1 MSKIA
6 IVDKIHSD
14 GIKLLEKNNKFQYEV
29 IEDLSKK
36 NLISRLPA
44 FDGITLR
51 RGKIDAEIL
60 EKCKNLKV
68 ISRHGVGYDN
78 VDIKFLKKNN
88 ITLLV
93 TATTASVSP
102 AEHIMFMILNISK
115 GKNFYDQA
123 VRNGK
128 FESIMH
134 MKNNNNFELSNKK
147 ILIVGFGRIG
157 RKLIKRCLGFEMKVY
172 AYDPFVDKRIIESFG
187 GIKVDD
193 LNKSLKEI
201 DILSLSVPLTE
212 KTHNMINLEKMK
224 IMKKSAVIINT
235 SRGGVVN
242 ERDLNE
248 ALNNKIIYG
257 AGLDVFEKEPP
268 INANPLLTNENVL
281 LSPHAATFTEECL
294 SKMSIETVQN
304 IINFFENKLDKSMIV
319 KL

>member
-14 GIKLLEKNNKFQYEV
+14 GIKLLEKNHKFQYEV

-36 NLISRLPA
+36 NLISKLPA

-60 EKCKNLKV
+60 EKCKNLKA

-224 IMKKSAVIINT
+224 IMKKSAVIINI

-268 INANPLLTNENVL
+268 TNANPLLTNENVL

>member
-14 GIKLLEKNNKFQYEV
+14 GIKLLEKNHKFQYEV

-36 NLISRLPA
+36 NLISKLPA

-224 IMKKSAVIINT
+224 IMKKSAVIINI

-268 INANPLLTNENVL
+268 TNANPLLTNENVL

>member
-1 MSKIA
+1 MPKIA

-14 GIKLLEKNNKFQYEV
+14 GIKLLEKSKKFDYEM

-36 NLISRLPA
+36 NLILKLPA

-51 RGKIDAEIL
+51 RGKVDAEIL

-78 VDIKFLKKNN
+78 VDTKFLKENN

-93 TATTASVSP
+93 TATTAAISP

-115 GKNFYDQA
+115 GIDFYDTA
-123 VRNGK
+123 VRTGK

-134 MKNNNNFELSNKK
+134 MKNNNTFELLNKK

-157 RKLIKRCLGFEMKVY
+157 RQLIKRCLGFEMKVNV
-172 AYDPFVDKRIIESFG
+172 YDPFVEQKIIESFG
-187 GIKVDD
+187 GIKVND
-193 LNKSLKEI
+193 LNEGLKDS
-201 DILSLSVPLTE
+201 DIISLSVPLTE
-212 KTHNMINLEKMK
+212 KTYNMINLEKIK
-224 IMKKSAVIINT
+224 IMKKNAVIINT

-242 ERDLNE
+242 EKDLNE
-248 ALNNKIIYG
+248 ALNKDLIYG

-268 INANPLLTNENVL
+268 DNDNPLLTNKRVV
-281 LSPHAATFTEECL
+281 LSPHAATFTKEGL
-294 SKMSIETVQN
+294 SKMSIQTVQN
-304 IINFFENKLDKSMIV
+304 VIDYFENNLQQTMIV

>member
-1 MSKIA
+1 MPKVA

-93 TATTASVSP
+93 TATTASVTP

-134 MKNNNNFELSNKK
+134 MKNNNNFELLNKK

-268 INANPLLTNENVL
+268 TNANPLLTNENVL

>member
-1 MSKIA
+1 MPKIA
-6 IVDKIHSD
+6 IVDKIHSE
-14 GIKLLEKNNKFQYEV
+14 GIKIFEKNQKFQYEI

-172 AYDPFVDKRIIESFG
+172 AYDPFVNKRIIESFG
-187 GIKVDD
+187 GIKAED

-201 DILSLSVPLTE
+201 DILSLSVPLTD

-224 IMKKSAVIINT
+224 IMKKSAVIINI

-268 INANPLLTNENVL
+268 TNANPLLTNENVL
-281 LSPHAATFTEECL
+281 LSPHSATFTEECL

>member
-1 MSKIA
+1 MPKIA

-14 GIKLLEKNNKFQYEV
+14 GIKLLEDNTKFQYEI

-36 NLISRLPA
+36 NLISKLPS

-60 EKCKNLKV
+60 EKCKSLKV

-93 TATTASVSP
+93 TATTTAVSP

-115 GKNFYDQA
+115 GIDLYDKA
-123 VRNGK
+123 VRSGR
-128 FESIMH
+128 FDSIMH
-134 MKNNNNFELSNKK
+134 MKNNNNFELANKK

-172 AYDPFVDKRIIESFG
+172 AYDPFVDQKTIESFG
-187 GIKVDD
+187 GIKVNN
-193 LNKSLKEI
+193 LNEGLKKT

-212 KTHNMINLEKMK
+212 KTHNMINLEKIKM
-224 IMKKSAVIINT
+224 MKKSAVIINT

-242 ERDLNE
+242 EKDLNE
-248 ALNNKIIYG
+248 AVNKGIIFG

-268 INANPLLTNENVL
+268 DNDNSLLKNKRIV
-281 LSPHAATFTEECL
+281 LSPHAATFTNECR
-294 SKMSIETVQN
+294 SNMSIETVQN
-304 IINFFENKLDKSMIV
+304 VIDFFENKLNKSMIV

>member
-1 MSKIA
+1 MFKIA
-6 IVDKIHSD
+6 VVDKIHSD
-14 GIKLLEKNNKFQYEV
+14 GIKLLEKNQKFQHEV

-36 NLISRLPA
+36 NLISKLPA

-134 MKNNNNFELSNKK
+134 MKNNNNFELANKK

-172 AYDPFVDKRIIESFG
+172 AYDPFVNKRIIESFG
-187 GIKVDD
+187 GIKVED
-193 LNKSLKEI
+193 LNKSLKKI

-224 IMKKSAVIINT
+224 IMKKSAVIINI

-268 INANPLLTNENVL
+268 TNANPLLTNENVL

>member
-6 IVDKIHSD
+6 VVDKIHSD
-14 GIKLLEKNNKFQYEV
+14 GIKLLEKDQKFQYEV

-36 NLISRLPA
+36 NLISKLPA

-224 IMKKSAVIINT
+224 IMKKSAVIINI

-268 INANPLLTNENVL
+268 INANPLLTNKNVL

>member
-14 GIKLLEKNNKFQYEV
+14 GIKLLEKNQKFQHEV
-29 IEDLSKK
+29 IEDLSKE
-36 NLISRLPA
+36 NLISKLPA

-224 IMKKSAVIINT
+224 IMKKGAVIINI

-268 INANPLLTNENVL
+268 GNANPLLTNENIL

>member
-1 MSKIA
+1 MPKIA

-14 GIKLLEKNNKFQYEV
+14 GIKLLEDNPKFQYEI

-36 NLISRLPA
+36 NLISKLPS

-60 EKCKNLKV
+60 EKCKSLKV

-93 TATTASVSP
+93 TATTTAVSP

-115 GKNFYDQA
+115 GIDLYDKA
-123 VRNGK
+123 VRSGR
-128 FESIMH
+128 FDSIMH
-134 MKNNNNFELSNKK
+134 MKNNNNFELANKK

-172 AYDPFVDKRIIESFG
+172 AYDPFVDQKTIESFG
-187 GIKVDD
+187 GIKVND
-193 LNKSLKEI
+193 LNEGLKKT

-242 ERDLNE
+242 EKDLNE
-248 ALNNKIIYG
+248 AVNKGIIFG

-268 INANPLLTNENVL
+268 DNDNSLLKNKRIV
-281 LSPHAATFTEECL
+281 LSPHAATFTNECR
-294 SKMSIETVQN
+294 SNMSIETVQN
-304 IINFFENKLDKSMIV
+304 VIDFFENKLNKSMIV

>member
-1 MSKIA
+1 MSKIE

-172 AYDPFVDKRIIESFG
+172 AYDPFVDNRIIESFG
-187 GIKVDD
+187 GIKADD
-193 LNKSLKEI
+193 LNKSLEEI

-224 IMKKSAVIINT
+224 IMKKSAVIINI

-268 INANPLLTNENVL
+268 INANPLLTNKNVL

>member
-6 IVDKIHSD
+6 VVDKIHSD

-36 NLISRLPA
+36 NLISKLPA

-224 IMKKSAVIINT
+224 IMKKSAVIINI

-268 INANPLLTNENVL
+268 TNANPLLTNENVL

-304 IINFFENKLDKSMIV
+304 IINFFEDKLDKSMIL

>member
-1 MSKIA
+1 MHKIA

-14 GIKLLEKNNKFQYEV
+14 GIKLLEKNQKFQYEV

-36 NLISRLPA
+36 NLISKLPA

-172 AYDPFVDKRIIESFG
+172 AYDPFVDKRIIESLG

-224 IMKKSAVIINT
+224 IMKKSAVIINI

-268 INANPLLTNENVL
+268 TNANPLLTNENVL